1 MILSARDVSYAY
13 GTRPVLHSIS
23 LELHQGQILALIG
36 PNGAGKTTLLKI
48 LAGILKPK
56 NGKVDFSVAP
66 QTASSSPTAFVPQP
80 SSLVGAKR
88 HLAYL
93 AQSEPLPPEF
103 TALEVVSLGR
113 LPHQGILGSNTAR
126 DKQIVQRVMQQTN
139 TWQFKNKRVQHL
151 SGGEAQRVALAR
163 ALAQE
168 PQVLLLDEPTNHLDL
183 AHQNELFAILRG
195 SSLVSGN
202 VSVAMVV
209 HDLVLAGRA
218 DCVALLHEGKL
229 EKFGTPEAV
238 LEVATL
244 ERVYNT
250 KLEQLRTSDGR
261 IAVIAV

>member
-1 MILSARDVSYAY
+1 MILTARDISHAY
-13 GTRPVLHSIS
+13 GARSVLQNIS
-23 LELHQGQILALIG
+23 LELHQGQILALVG

-56 NGKVDFSVAP
+56 SGSVEPLPFAFRL
-66 QTASSSPTAFVPQP
+66 SP
-80 SSLVGAKR
+80 
-88 HLAYL
+88 LAYL

-113 LPHQGILGSNTAR
+113 LPHQGILGSSTAR
-126 DKQIVQRVMQQTN
+126 DKQIVQQVMQQTD
-139 TWQFKNKRVQHL
+139 TWQFRQTRVQHL

-183 AHQNELFAILRG
+183 AHQNELFGILRG
-195 SSLVSGN
+195 SSLVSEQ
-202 VSVAMVV
+202 VSVVMVV

-218 DCVALLHEGKL
+218 DCVALLHQGKL

-244 ERVYNT
+244 EQVYNT
-250 KLEQLRTSDGR
+250 KLERLRTSDGR
-261 IAVIAV
+261 IAIIAV